1 MRHDAPDSEAVGYG
15 KPPRQTRFKKGLSG
29 NPAGRPKGAL
39 NVATT
44 LARILK
50 EPVVV
55 QEHGRRRTITKFEAA
70 ATQLVNKAAS
80 GDARALTLLLNLLPT
95 LESRWETDDRVT
107 QALPEVDRQ
116 ILTRLLGRVRR
127 VVQPPADGDHER

>member
-15 KPPRQTRFKKGLSG
+15 KPPRRTRFKKGQSG

-44 LARILK
+44 MARILT

-55 QEHGRRRTITKFEAA
+55 HEHGRRRTITKLEAA

-80 GDARALTLLLNLLPT
+80 GEARALTLLLNLLPA
-95 LESRWETDDRVT
+95 LESRWETDAGVT

-116 ILTRLLGRVRR
+116 VLTPLLGRVRR
-127 VVQPPADGDHER
+127 VVKRAEASDHEG